1 MAGRKD
7 APKGF
12 PEVHVVGD
20 GETVLL
26 AARGNAT
33 EETDAHV
40 RRCAFSLPS
49 LLGDPVITALCA
61 NENSTNTQEF
71 TVYHVNVVRD
81 APARGRTLFVV
92 RLVWSRAG
100 IHEITDQVRDH
111 LRNIVTTAHLHV
123 VGRLAKPHGA
133 KPHGAKA
140 VARKAAKKNPARRK
154 RGARLAARGR
164 AV

>member
-7 APKGF
+7 APEGY

-40 RRCAFSLPS
+40 RSCAFSLPS
-49 LLGDPVITALCA
+49 LRGDPVITAFCA
-61 NENSTNTQEF
+61 NENSTNSQEF
-71 TVYHVNVVRD
+71 TVYHVNVVPD
-81 APARGRTLFVV
+81 APARGRTLFLV

-100 IHEITDQVRDH
+100 IHEITDHVRYH
-111 LRNIVTTAHLHV
+111 LRNIVTTAHLQV
-123 VGRLAKPHGA
+123 VGRLAKPPAA
-133 KPHGAKA
+133 KP
-140 VARKAAKKNPARRK
+140 VARKAGRKPARR
-154 RGARLAARGR
+154 ARQG
-164 AV
+164 

>member
-7 APKGF
+7 APEGY

-49 LLGDPVITALCA
+49 LLGDPVITAFCA
-61 NENSTNTQEF
+61 NENSTNSQEF

-81 APARGRTLFVV
+81 APERGRTLFLV

-100 IHEITDQVRDH
+100 IHEITDHVRYH
-111 LRNIVTTAHLHV
+111 LRNIVTTAHLQV
-123 VGRLAKPHGA
+123 VGRLARPIGA
-133 KPHGAKA
+133 KP
-140 VARKAAKKNPARRK
+140 VARKAGRKPARR
-154 RGARLAARGR
+154 ARQG
-164 AV
+164 

>member
-7 APKGF
+7 APEGY

-49 LLGDPVITALCA
+49 LRGDPVITAFCA
-61 NENSTNTQEF
+61 NENSTNSQEF

-81 APARGRTLFVV
+81 APARGRTLFLV

-100 IHEITDQVRDH
+100 IHEITDNVRYH
-111 LRNIVTTAHLHV
+111 LRNIVTTAHLQV
-123 VGRLAKPHGA
+123 VGRLARPIGA
-133 KPHGAKA
+133 KP
-140 VARKAAKKNPARRK
+140 VARKAGRKPARR
-154 RGARLAARGR
+154 ARQG
-164 AV
+164 

>member
-7 APKGF
+7 APEGF

-33 EETDAHV
+33 EETGAHV

-49 LLGDPVITALCA
+49 LLGDPVITAFCA
-61 NENSTNTQEF
+61 NENSTNSQEF

-81 APARGRTLFVV
+81 APERGRTLFLV

-100 IHEITDQVRDH
+100 IHEITDHVRYH
-111 LRNIVTTAHLHV
+111 LRNIVTTAHLQV
-123 VGRLAKPHGA
+123 VGRLARPIGA
-133 KPHGAKA
+133 KP
-140 VARKAAKKNPARRK
+140 VARKAGKKPARR
-154 RGARLAARGR
+154 ARQG
-164 AV
+164 

>member
-40 RRCAFSLPS
+40 RSCAFSLPS
-49 LLGDPVITALCA
+49 LLGDPVITAFCA

-100 IHEITDQVRDH
+100 IHEITEQVRYH

>member
-7 APKGF
+7 APEGY

-40 RRCAFSLPS
+40 RSCAFSLPS
-49 LLGDPVITALCA
+49 LRGDPVITAFCA
-61 NENSTNTQEF
+61 NENSTNNQEF
-71 TVYHVNVVRD
+71 TVYHVNVVPD
-81 APARGRTLFVV
+81 ALAGRTLFVV

-100 IHEITDQVRDH
+100 IHEITDQVRYH

-123 VGRLAKPHGA
+123 VGRLAKPPGA
-133 KPHGAKA
+133 KPRAAKA
-140 VARKAAKKNPARRK
+140 VARKAAKRKPARRK

>member
-7 APKGF
+7 APEGY

-20 GETVLL
+20 GETVTL

-40 RRCAFSLPS
+40 RSCAFSLPS
-49 LLGDPVITALCA
+49 LRGDPVITAFCA
-61 NENSTNTQEF
+61 NENSTNNQEF
-71 TVYHVNVVRD
+71 TVYHVNVVPD
-81 APARGRTLFVV
+81 ALAGRTLFVV

-100 IHEITDQVRDH
+100 IQEITDHVRYH

-133 KPHGAKA
+133 KPRGAKA
-140 VARKAAKKNPARRK
+140 VARKAAKKKPARRK
-154 RGARLAARGR
+154 PGARLAARGR

>member
-7 APKGF
+7 APEGF

-26 AARGNAT
+26 AARSNAT

-49 LLGDPVITALCA
+49 LLGDPVITAFCA
-61 NENSTNTQEF
+61 NENSTNSQEF
-71 TVYHVNVVRD
+71 TVYHVNVVPD
-81 APARGRTLFVV
+81 APARGRTLFLV

-100 IHEITDQVRDH
+100 IHEITDHVRYH
-111 LRNIVTTAHLHV
+111 LRNIVTTAHLQV
-123 VGRLAKPHGA
+123 VGRLARPIGA
-133 KPHGAKA
+133 KP
-140 VARKAAKKNPARRK
+140 VARKAGKKPARR
-154 RGARLAARGR
+154 ARQG
-164 AV
+164 

>member
-1 MAGRKD
+1 MEERMAGRKD
-7 APKGF
+7 APEGY

-40 RRCAFSLPS
+40 RSCAFSLPS
-49 LLGDPVITALCA
+49 LLGDPVITAFCA
-61 NENSTNTQEF
+61 NENSTNSQEF

-81 APARGRTLFVV
+81 APARGRTLFLV

-100 IHEITDQVRDH
+100 IHEITDNVRYH
-111 LRNIVTTAHLHV
+111 LRNIVTTAHLQV
-123 VGRLAKPHGA
+123 VGRLARPIGA
-133 KPHGAKA
+133 KP
-140 VARKAAKKNPARRK
+140 VARKAGRKPARR
-154 RGARLAARGR
+154 ARQG
-164 AV
+164 